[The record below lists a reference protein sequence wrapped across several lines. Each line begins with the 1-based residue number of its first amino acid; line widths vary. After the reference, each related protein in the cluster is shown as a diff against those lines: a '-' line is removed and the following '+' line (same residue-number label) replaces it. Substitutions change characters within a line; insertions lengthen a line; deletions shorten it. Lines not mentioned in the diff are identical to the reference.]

1 MVFLRLSPVG
11 DRKTLVQQI
20 ISEIQDR
27 LVKGA
32 LRAGDR
38 LPPEGKLAAQ
48 FGVGRTS
55 VREAMK
61 VLAALGVVEIRR
73 GDGTFVATGDSFQL
87 LNPLEF
93 ALILERGEARELLE
107 LRRVIDLGCCDL
119 VVRRATKE
127 DVDRLSTL
135 ARKHRALVE
144 AGAAPELIGAKD
156 IEFHRAFLEAT
167 RNRPMIKV
175 GRTIWAMFVKSILNA
190 VDPYPVAKT
199 SVQHH
204 SEIVHAIQ
212 SGDVEKAKQTIE
224 AHLAMW
230 YASTLHPQ
238 QSPAGVPQGRRAPVR
253 PTGRNAQR
261 ESGQNG
267 K

>member
-1 MVFLRLSPVG
+1 MPYPRLSPVAN
-11 DRKTLVQQI
+11 RKTLVQRI

-61 VLAALGVVEIRR
+61 VLAALGIIEIRR
-73 GDGTFVATGDSFQL
+73 GDGTFIATGDSFQL

-127 DVDRLSTL
+127 DMDRLFTL
-135 ARKHRALVE
+135 AREHKTLVK

-156 IEFHRAFLEAT
+156 IEFHRAFLGAT

-175 GRTIWAMFVKSILNA
+175 GRTVWALFVKSILNA
-190 VDPYPVAKT
+190 EDPRPVTKM

-204 SEIVHAIQ
+204 TEIARAIQ
-212 SGDVEKAKQTIE
+212 SGDAEKAKQTIE

-230 YASTLHPQ
+230 YASTLEPQ
-238 QSPAGVPQGRRAPVR
+238 QLPAGVPQGRRAPVR
-253 PTGRNAQR
+253 PAGRNAKR
-261 ESGQNG
+261 EKGQNE